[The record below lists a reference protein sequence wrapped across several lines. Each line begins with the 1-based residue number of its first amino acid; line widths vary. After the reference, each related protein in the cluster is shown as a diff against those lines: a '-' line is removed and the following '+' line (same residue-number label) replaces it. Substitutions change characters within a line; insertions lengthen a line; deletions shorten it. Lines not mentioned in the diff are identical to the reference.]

1 MSHALTI
8 VCRNRP
14 TLGKNTTGLVA
25 LALSSGLILAQP
37 ASAQSVRPTSALPAQ
52 PVQVVTV
59 NFEARMAAWSYV
71 GTIRPRYQ
79 TDVGFRVAGKIVER
93 FVDVGQRVEPGD
105 AIAKLDETDL
115 KLALSSQEAELAAA
129 RIASTEAAKA
139 EARFRVLNTEGH
151 IAAAALDQRVAAAAE
166 ARSRVERA
174 LRNVDLA
181 RNQLQ
186 YAVLRA
192 QHAGVIVALPA
203 EAGQVIVA
211 GQTIARVSRLDAV
224 EVEVAIP
231 EQLVQ
236 SVEKAGAEIEI
247 WGEQGRRIP
256 AVLRE
261 VSPEAETAS
270 RSYRARFAF
279 QPAGNAIAFGRTA
292 SVHLSA
298 ADRSATARLPL
309 SSVMNDGRG
318 AVVWVLSADLK
329 RVVRTPIQVLSYG
342 KDDVV
347 VASGLKSGDQVV
359 TLGVHM
365 LDPDKPVR
373 VIEQRTVL
381 R

>member
-8 VCRNRP
+8 ACRNRP

-309 SSVMNDGRG
+309 SAVMNDGRG
-318 AVVWVLSADLK
+318 ALVWVLSADLK

-342 KDDVV
+342 KDEVV

>member
-1 MSHALTI
+1 MSNAHGNASRATTI
-8 VCRNRP
+8 HS
-14 TLGKNTTGLVA
+14 TGATGLVA
-25 LALSSGLILAQP
+25 LAIASGLIFAQP
-37 ASAQSVRPTSALPAQ
+37 ASAQSGRSSSPQPVQ

-59 NFEARMAAWSYV
+59 DFEARSKSWSYV

-79 TDVGFRVAGKIVER
+79 TDVGFRVGGKIVDR
-93 FVDVGQRVEPGD
+93 FVDVGQRVEAGD
-105 AIAKLDETDL
+105 PIARLDETDL
-115 KLALSSQEAELAAA
+115 RLALSSQEAELAAA

-139 EARFRVLNTEGH
+139 EARFRVLNSEGH
-151 IAAAALDQRVAAAAE
+151 VAAAALDQRVAAAAE

-174 LRNVDLA
+174 QRNVDLA

-186 YAVLRA
+186 YATLKA

-203 EAGQVIVA
+203 ETGQVIAA

-231 EQLVQ
+231 EQLVRT
-236 SVEKAGAEIEI
+236 VERAVAEIEI
-247 WGEQGRRIP
+247 WGEQGQRVP
-256 AVLRE
+256 ATLRE

-279 QPAGNAIAFGRTA
+279 KPAGDAVAFGRTA
-292 SVHLSA
+292 TVHLSA
-298 ADRSATARLPL
+298 VDGSATARLPL
-309 SSVMNDGRG
+309 SAVMNDGRG
-318 AVVWVLSADLK
+318 AIVWVLSPDLN
-329 RVVRTPIQVLSYG
+329 RVVRTPIQVLSYA
-342 KDDVV
+342 KDEVTV
-347 VASGLKSGDQVV
+347 GSGLKSGDQVV

-365 LDPDKPVR
+365 LDPEKPVR